1 MIIVGG
7 NGHVAIVEEINENG
21 DIVTSNSA
29 WQSTFFYTDNLLKS
43 NNYNFTG
50 YTFQGFIY
58 NPFSDIP
65 IPVPSSKKKNK
76 FNWVVFLRGIR
87 QKRNM

>member
-7 NGHVAIVEEINENG
+7 DGHVAIVEEINENG
-21 DIVTSNSA
+21 DIVTSNSG
-29 WQSTFFYTDNLLKS
+29 WQSTFFYIDNLLKS

-58 NPFSDIP
+58 NPFSDTP
-65 IPVPSSKKKNK
+65 IPVPYSKKKNK
-76 FNWVVFLRGIR
+76 FKWVVFLRGIR
-87 QKRNM
+87 QKRNI